1 MEPMVV
7 MLMEKEQ
14 DTGYLTKEIGSYRI
28 MEGGQYIDSIYLTN
42 KEGERTVHLRLTT
55 DRDLEDW
62 EYEAVFDY
70 YDTEVFGQQI
80 RSIVE
85 VVEVEEE
92 FNPVW
97 EITFPFI
104 DSQEGMETM
113 LERILTIHKTE
124 LNSTYEGIQDKK
136 EEYE

>member
-14 DTGYLTKEIGSYRI
+14 GTGYLIKEIGSYRV
-28 MEGGQYIDSIYLTN
+28 MEGGAYIDAIYLIE
-42 KEGERTVHLRLTT
+42 KVVHLRLTT

-62 EYEAVFDY
+62 EYAAVFDY
-70 YDTEVFGQQI
+70 YDTEVFGQI
-80 RSIVE
+80 ILSIN
-85 VVEVEEE
+85 EVEEE

-97 EITFPFI
+97 EITFPFT
-104 DSQEGMETM
+104 DSQEGMENL
-113 LERILTIHKTE
+113 LERIITIHKTE

>member
-28 MEGGQYIDSIYLTN
+28 MEGGQYIDSIYLTDQ
-42 KEGERTVHLRLTT
+42 EGERTVHLRLTT

-70 YDTEVFGQQI
+70 YDTEVFGQEI
-80 RSIVE
+80 RSI
-85 VVEVEEE
+85 VEVEEE

-97 EITFPFI
+97 EIAFPFT
-104 DSQEGMETM
+104 DSREGMETM

-124 LNSTYEGIQDKK
+124 LNSTYEEIQDKK